1 MRQHLVHCVFAFGFV
16 LSAANTRALAQETQS
31 FTTIDVPGATGTV
44 AQDVNDAGDVVGSY
58 VAAGRTRGFLLDRN
72 GQLYWIDFPGAV
84 FTRAAGINARREI
97 VGTYR
102 LPTGGSRRLTCR
114 PSSRS
119 VLTMAESILGE
130 TPWGPTA
137 AARHARERASILM
150 ASC

>member
-1 MRQHLVHCVFAFGFV
+1 MRQHLVHCAFAVAFL
-16 LSAANTRALAQETQS
+16 LSAVNTGALSQEPQL
-31 FTTIDVPGATGTV
+31 FAAIDIPGATSAV
-44 AQDVNDAGDVVGSY
+44 ALDVNAAGDVVGSY
-58 VAAGRTRGFLLDRN
+58 LAAGVTRGFLLDRN
-72 GQLYWIDFPGAV
+72 GLLHWVDFPGAV